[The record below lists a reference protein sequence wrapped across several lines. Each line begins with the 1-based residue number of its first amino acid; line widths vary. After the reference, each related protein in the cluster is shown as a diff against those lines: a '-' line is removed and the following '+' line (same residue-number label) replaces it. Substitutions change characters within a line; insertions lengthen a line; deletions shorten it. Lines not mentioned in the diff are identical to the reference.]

1 MTELCHRLDFA
12 RQGLPKGLQQ
22 MNCLMVLPLPQV
34 PEAIQGDEAQG
45 TEELVPADPE
55 GPAVP
60 AYKDTPHHPPRPQV

>member
-1 MTELCHRLDFA
+1 
-12 RQGLPKGLQQ
+12 
-22 MNCLMVLPLPQV
+22 MVLPLPQV